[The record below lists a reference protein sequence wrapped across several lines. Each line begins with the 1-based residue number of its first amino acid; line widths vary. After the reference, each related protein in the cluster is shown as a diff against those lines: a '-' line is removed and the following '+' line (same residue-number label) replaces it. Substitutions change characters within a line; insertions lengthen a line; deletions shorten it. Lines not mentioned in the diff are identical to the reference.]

1 MNHFIPGIHVL
12 LVGILILA
20 GCAGPTTVR
29 TTPNDAAVALEAQKQ
44 KAFALRE
51 ALHKH
56 DPSQNPGWPVLMA
69 GVPLCVDRK
78 RWAIG
83 AFYANKFDFPQELQD
98 TAVALLNSG
107 DVLQVLT
114 VAQHSPAD
122 TAGLKQG
129 DAIISVNGK
138 NMPVGKN
145 ASKEI
150 SEVLK
155 KEFENGKEADF
166 VVRNMEGLQQ
176 TLMIK
181 PVEVCDYPLALLNQ
195 DEVNAFADGNNIF
208 VNTGM
213 MDFARTDQELSLVL
227 AHELSHNAMRH
238 IDARKTNFFIGLLFD
253 ILVTGITGV
262 DVGIRNAAAMAYSK
276 EFEAE
281 ADYVGLYIMQRA
293 GIPLDNSADFWRR
306 MSVNKPDAINKN
318 YSATHPSTPE
328 RFVAIEDTI
337 KEIDQKIASN
347 TELMPNINED
357 TLQQREPAPRPE
369 SQLSFAPK

>member
-12 LVGILILA
+12 LTGILILA

-44 KAFALRE
+44 KEFALRE
-51 ALHKH
+51 ALNKQERL
-56 DPSQNPGWPVLMA
+56 QNIGWPVLMA
-69 GVPLCVDRK
+69 GAPLCVDRK

-83 AFYANKFDFPQELQD
+83 AFYANKYDFPQELQD

-114 VAQHSPAD
+114 VAQHSPAA
-122 TAGLKQG
+122 TAGLNKG
-129 DAIISVNGK
+129 DVIISVNGK
-138 NMPVGKN
+138 NMPVGKD
-145 ASKEI
+145 ASRQI
-150 SEVLK
+150 SELLK
-155 KEFENGKEADF
+155 NEFANGKEADF
-166 VVRNMEGLQQ
+166 VVRKEGLQE
-176 TLMIK
+176 TLRIK
-181 PVEVCDYPLALLNQ
+181 PVEICDYPLALLNQ
-195 DEVNAFADGNNIF
+195 DEVNAFADGNNIY
-208 VNTGM
+208 VNTGI

-253 ILVTGITGV
+253 ILVTGVTGV

-293 GIPLDNSADFWRR
+293 GIPLENSADFWRR

-337 KEIDQKIASN
+337 KEIDRKIASN
-347 TELMPNINED
+347 AELMPNINED
-357 TLQQREPAPRPE
+357 TLQKREPVPRPE
-369 SQLSFAPK
+369 SQLSFAPR